1 MQLRKLY
8 RTIESIG
15 SRPFENAAELLR
27 RVLEEVVRNEE
38 IKINGGR
45 AWKFNPRSGS
55 YVLLHQVGDMEPI
68 EPNYQ
73 VKIKDYPVF
82 TQLAEVRT
90 VLAQEQNE
98 YLRGKGIL
106 HYSATGIGDKIQ
118 WRGYTLYPFVLAFN
132 ADRLDENL
140 PSTLNI
146 ISTAVSTV
154 LRSRKLERR
163 AEDLKRDLDKA
174 RDIQRS
180 ILPQHEISFHS
191 YGVYGLSIPDRIV
204 GGDFFDYLQVEGDL
218 ERLGIV
224 IGDAASKGVSAAVEA
239 LYASGA
245 LRMGFEFQ
253 TKMTVLLS
261 RVNKLLHKTFS
272 EEHFI
277 SLFYMELTDDRNGLV
292 LYANCGHNNPV
303 FLRSHTS
310 EPEFLEATGQLLGPF
325 PNEKFKTASIFMG
338 KGDVLLLYTDGISE
352 ATNEQGEAYGED
364 RLVSQLVSMRS
375 RTPKEIAGLIIEDV
389 EKFNTLGTLTD
400 DKTVVVIKRLA

>member
-1 MQLRKLY
+1 M
-8 RTIESIG
+8 
-15 SRPFENAAELLR
+15 P
-27 RVLEEVVRNEE
+27 
-38 IKINGGR
+38 
-45 AWKFNPRSGS
+45 P
-55 YVLLHQVGDMEPI
+55 PC
-68 EPNYQ
+68 
-73 VKIKDYPVF
+73 
-82 TQLAEVRT
+82 
-90 VLAQEQNE
+90 
-98 YLRGKGIL
+98 
-106 HYSATGIGDKIQ
+106 
-118 WRGYTLYPFVLAFN
+118 
-132 ADRLDENL
+132 
-140 PSTLNI
+140 
-146 ISTAVSTV
+146 VSTV